1 MSAVPQKMKTP
12 PIIIDP
18 DLIKSTS
25 EHNRKN
31 TSPIGEMFGYRT
43 PNVTDVEPIPLP
55 RFTPERK
62 PERWEVDV
70 DRTTPLV
77 KLIQPR
83 TDLLRTPDK
92 ISTWFKNNITIFN
105 KPSHY
110 VGHEAN
116 TDAPTLYDTSDLRIL
131 IVRLSAYD
139 AVAGSMTHGAIAQ
152 MVRQSARDHNFS
164 VYIDHAYMPSL
175 NGDMK
180 IMQEQKIPWWFG
192 RTSKRHPRDFDAILV
207 SNALTLEIWNIIPGL
222 IYSGIA
228 PFKTMRGTDTKI
240 GDPVGSPLIIVGG
253 VVSDFVESLYGECC
267 GQRCV
272 PDVTLIGDGE
282 YILPRTMNLLHQCK
296 SQGLTKA
303 DFLRRGHDLPEDED
317 FERDS
322 TTRGKTSW
330 WYEPDLYTHTYDKEP
345 DPTTGYRELRS
356 ITRNPGHEYAAAPGL
371 IKRSVVRDLNETP
384 VWEEAP
390 LQYDGQLGDS
400 VDIQISSGC
409 LCVAGETVIETQFG
423 FETIKE
429 AYDRQQEEGEF
440 GILIQT
446 RHGLQGAE
454 KIVHTGKKIVRTY
467 KFRDE
472 NNQHPYEISCTPE
485 HKFDTAVFG
494 DSEAN
499 WTEAGRLEIGQE
511 IAVVDPEHYESARET
526 GGKLNTQSQHYYT
539 AITRYDLYEISDP
552 YEVDCYDIKNCDVH
566 EYIANGLITH
576 NSGGLCSFCLAEGTL
591 ITVKNPDPKAT
602 STIQV
607 PIEKLEDTDY
617 QGDID
622 ERYFDTPYGLQ
633 RPDGVGYTGEKEC
646 IEIKTS
652 LGHTLTGTLDHEV
665 LIHRQGKVQKIQIGD
680 LVVGDKMI
688 LISTITK
695 DKVSRDSGR
704 RDFLYPEMQGS
715 RSHQKRQSLERDA
728 IAKAA
733 KARGENAETAVLDAI
748 DQQKQTDAEQKE
760 WLMKV
765 RKANGYEDTIT
776 ELNRVGLRKVYDV
789 WNIPKGH
796 VFYANGFVVGNCHEA
811 HTQGRWRERSL
822 DVIKQAAERAVR
834 KQGAQMASFYSL
846 TWSLHSHIYSLLAWS
861 YSRFGNTNLI
871 SQRADQA
878 SADPDFFKYQNQQ
891 GENHATVGV
900 EGMSQRMRN
909 YFNKSLHTDQ
919 FTRMCE
925 NAAWAGYSSLKLF
938 MIMSGLENGD
948 DVQEY
953 CELLRFLHT
962 RFKEIAQERSRQLG
976 REVNPPK
983 LSPSFMLLLNAG
995 HTSLQWAPCT
1005 SSFDLENNSL
1015 APVVQTTRE
1024 CGFGFRTA
1032 LTRDRVRHS
1041 QWSCMAG
1048 RESTEVIAD
1057 VGLRCNF
1064 VNYGPIQPQVTWRL
1078 HEALQ
1083 ERGYDWMYFFREKFW
1098 NQVLPW
1104 DAIQTPMRRD
1114 YLWNQWLAIR
1124 KFLGI
1129 AYCLK
1134 TSINLNPKCHDCAPP
1149 GSMVTMADG
1158 TVKAIEDV
1166 QLGDRVLTGSGKP
1179 TTVVRA
1185 LSRDY
1190 EGPLKVLHH
1199 SNGYQPLALTG
1210 NHKVPVRL
1218 SSMLSVQDRRDGSL
1232 KRDDFHKL
1240 EVENHS
1246 PGDVLYI
1253 PTPQGEG
1260 DVVVLTDDELELL
1273 GWYGAEGNQTKWQ
1286 GIPNGI
1292 KLSLGKDEPDEAQ
1305 EVYQLALRVNA
1316 LYPWSPGPNHRGVNG
1331 EKETTVTPPYMDAS
1345 KLVIRVFNPNL
1356 AQRFKELLGEGSH
1369 HKKLSQGFYNL
1380 LINHER
1386 SARLF
1391 IRRLVQGDGG
1401 IRDDEVQTC
1410 VTLSL
1415 ASRQLMEQTFW
1426 VLVAHGFLALR
1437 KNFTSPGGPTNR
1449 DKKSHQFRWRISKQ
1463 HLAKWWPEL
1472 SQPVR
1477 SVKSTSWK
1485 IASSIATEIT
1495 KITEQQYKG
1504 KVHNLTV
1511 VDPEHTYVL
1520 NGVSVGNCGAC
1531 GTGEDKKFM
1540 LTRPLETSDTLHGK
1554 EAARRDMT
1562 VRKRV
1567 RFDLEITDTSL
1578 RLALKSILA
1587 RHLVRAMMLAASE
1600 PEDQGGL
1607 GFENRIVS
1615 SFLRVDDHSLK
1626 HAEGMNSLPWVGGH
1640 VLVDIVFNDNW
1651 PDPLLRR
1658 LLPRINEILNE
1669 TFPPDAPGYT
1679 LNNFSSGEKL
1689 ESLNGKVFQL
1699 LTIELPI
1706 PAYDLRSALEVY
1718 DEKES
1723 ISYKAKVNVAKDVM
1737 RTEVV
1742 TRIRSEVI
1750 PMALIQSPNRHGG
1763 HTRLTYLC
1771 TLGAN
1776 PMQVLLSLTSK
1787 PPRII
1792 KGNPLISLGI
1802 FKPMEPEAD
1811 DIWAELEERST
1822 ACSVTGEPIELDVF
1836 TGERYRSIS
1845 GANLCLAADLKGLLQ
1860 MREQGIKI
1868 GGATIT
1874 V

>member
-1 MSAVPQKMKTP
+1 VPQKMKTP

-1134 TSINLNPKCHDCAPP
+1134 TSINLNPKCHDC
-1149 GSMVTMADG
+1149 
-1158 TVKAIEDV
+1158 
-1166 QLGDRVLTGSGKP
+1166 
-1179 TTVVRA
+1179 
-1185 LSRDY
+1185 
-1190 EGPLKVLHH
+1190 
-1199 SNGYQPLALTG
+1199 
-1210 NHKVPVRL
+1210 
-1218 SSMLSVQDRRDGSL
+1218 
-1232 KRDDFHKL
+1232 
-1240 EVENHS
+1240 
-1246 PGDVLYI
+1246 
-1253 PTPQGEG
+1253 
-1260 DVVVLTDDELELL
+1260 
-1273 GWYGAEGNQTKWQ
+1273 
-1286 GIPNGI
+1286 
-1292 KLSLGKDEPDEAQ
+1292 
-1305 EVYQLALRVNA
+1305 
-1316 LYPWSPGPNHRGVNG
+1316 
-1331 EKETTVTPPYMDAS
+1331 
-1345 KLVIRVFNPNL
+1345 
-1356 AQRFKELLGEGSH
+1356 
-1369 HKKLSQGFYNL
+1369 
-1380 LINHER
+1380 
-1386 SARLF
+1386 
-1391 IRRLVQGDGG
+1391 
-1401 IRDDEVQTC
+1401 
-1410 VTLSL
+1410 
-1415 ASRQLMEQTFW
+1415 
-1426 VLVAHGFLALR
+1426 
-1437 KNFTSPGGPTNR
+1437 
-1449 DKKSHQFRWRISKQ
+1449 
-1463 HLAKWWPEL
+1463 
-1472 SQPVR
+1472 
-1477 SVKSTSWK
+1477 
-1485 IASSIATEIT
+1485 
-1495 KITEQQYKG
+1495 
-1504 KVHNLTV
+1504 
-1511 VDPEHTYVL
+1511 
-1520 NGVSVGNCGAC
+1520 GAC

-1607 GFENRIVS
+1607 GFENRLVS

-1874 V
+1874 M